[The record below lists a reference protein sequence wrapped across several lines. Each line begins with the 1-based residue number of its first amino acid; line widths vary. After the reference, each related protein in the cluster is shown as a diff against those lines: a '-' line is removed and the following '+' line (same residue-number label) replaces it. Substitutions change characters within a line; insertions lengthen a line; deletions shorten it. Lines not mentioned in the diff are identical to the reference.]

1 MAFWAIVVART
12 TSVVSIVSMAVH
24 LVPKLTD
31 TGMSLVTANLVVM
44 TYTTLAI
51 PSGLLA
57 GIIADRTS
65 TTGVLFM
72 CLLLQAVSVA
82 VLAVSDSLGLA
93 LVFAVMYGIGFGGR
107 VPLLTAIIGDYF
119 GRRHF
124 GTILGVNMIPSNVAM
139 IVAPLFAGYMFDI
152 NQSYFVPF
160 AAFSV
165 LGLLGTFAILF
176 AKRPTYFVQS

>member
-1 MAFWAIVVART
+1 
-12 TSVVSIVSMAVH
+12 
-24 LVPKLTD
+24 
-31 TGMSLVTANLVVM
+31 
-44 TYTTLAI
+44 
-51 PSGLLA
+51 
-57 GIIADRTS
+57 
-65 TTGVLFM
+65 M

-160 AAFSV
+160 VAFSV
-165 LGLLGTFAILF
+165 LGFLGTFAILF